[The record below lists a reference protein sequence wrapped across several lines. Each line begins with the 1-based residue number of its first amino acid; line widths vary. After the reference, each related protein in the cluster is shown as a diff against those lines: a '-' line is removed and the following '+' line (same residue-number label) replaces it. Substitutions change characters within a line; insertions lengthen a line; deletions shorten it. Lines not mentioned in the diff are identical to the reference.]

1 MADALILCRIGSAQG
16 VYLVD
21 HGRPGYRDRG
31 IWRGGP
37 ADPAAAAAATRLLGQ
52 EPGSC
57 CLELTLVGGTWHLSG
72 RGQIALTGADMGW
85 RLNGEEVI
93 RYRLLDLEG
102 ENELRGGI
110 ARQQCRAYL
119 GVRGQWAVPRVLDSA
134 EAGLPGTATI
144 AEGFTLCVTNP
155 QASGPHEEL
164 PPQVPDSAEP
174 TLLVV
179 QPAPEWRLLEARE
192 REWLAEQ
199 VYTVDSRSDRQGI
212 RLLPAT
218 PAEIRLP
225 GILSSPVLPGTVQ
238 LSPAGPILLGPDAQT
253 VGGYPRVLQLAELG
267 AAFQL
272 RPGAQLRFL
281 VGQTVRS

>member
-1 MADALILCRIGSAQG
+1 MADTLILRRIGSAQG

-31 IWRGGP
+31 IAQGGP
-37 ADPAAAAAATRLLGQ
+37 ADPTAAAAAVRLLGQ
-52 EPGSC
+52 QPGSC
-57 CLELTLVGGTWHLSG
+57 CLELTLMGGAWHFSG

-85 RLNGEEVI
+85 RLNGEEVA

-119 GVRGQWAVPRVLDSA
+119 GVRGQWAVPRVLGSA
-134 EAGLPGTATI
+134 EAGLPGAATI

-155 QASGPHEEL
+155 QPAGPHEES
-164 PPQVPDSAEP
+164 PPPVPDSGKP

-192 REWLAEQ
+192 REWLVEQ

-272 RPGAQLRFL
+272 RPGAQLRF
-281 VGQTVRS
+281 VVDQTVRS